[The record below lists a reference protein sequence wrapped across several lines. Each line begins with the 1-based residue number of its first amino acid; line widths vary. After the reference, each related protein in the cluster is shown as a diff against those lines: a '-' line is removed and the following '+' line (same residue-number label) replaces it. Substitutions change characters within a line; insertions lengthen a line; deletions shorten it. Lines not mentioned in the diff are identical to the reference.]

1 MHPKSC
7 DEKNNLSSLLQNRN
21 EKGKLITDY
30 YFWDTE
36 CTDVACVCARI
47 RISSATTSVQRSKN
61 RPWKKGLF
69 EKGL

>member
-36 CTDVACVCARI
+36 CTDVACVCTYKNIVRYHF
-47 RISSATTSVQRSKN
+47 RTSV
-61 RPWKKGLF
+61 
-69 EKGL
+69 